1 MLFNLKVVEAQSGKV
16 RRGITHKDHV
26 HVVVVR
32 EGLQHLA
39 DGRLDEFEGETR
51 DAAAPAG

>member
-1 MLFNLKVVEAQSGKV
+1 MLFNLKVVEAQSGSV
-16 RRGITHKDHV
+16 RRGNTHIDHV

-39 DGRLDEFEGETR
+39 DGRPDEFEGETW